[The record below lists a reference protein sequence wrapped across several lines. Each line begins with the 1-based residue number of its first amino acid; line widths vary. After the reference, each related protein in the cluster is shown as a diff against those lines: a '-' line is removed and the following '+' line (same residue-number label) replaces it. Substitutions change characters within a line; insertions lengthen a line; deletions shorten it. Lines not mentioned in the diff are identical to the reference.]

1 MLYRPTFKSNIPV
14 SATRKGKRASWVNR
28 EGKKVSAEIRKDAA
42 GNEYVLIPVK
52 CWYARFTD
60 SAGRRV
66 QRSTGCTDKDAAKQ
80 VLAGWKKTKEKV
92 IAGVLPASKE
102 HADRRRGV
110 VTIDEAW
117 TAYKQS
123 LEQLERTP
131 KHVGYIEHVINAM
144 KDYCGIIRLIDVSRA
159 GIEQY
164 LAMLK
169 DDGKGARTRN
179 MHKALLH
186 GFLAFCVKRGFIEV
200 NPCASISGARV
211 ATDRRYN
218 RRPLSDD
225 EISQLLSAAEK
236 RPLKD
241 FMENN
246 TGDIDLAKV
255 KPETKEKL
263 IQQGCERRLWYLTM
277 LTSGLRWSELRAVT
291 VSDCAFNGERPY
303 ITLTASATK
312 NRKQDTVPL
321 TTALAA
327 ELKAW
332 IKDSGRIGKAKL
344 FDMPVSGARIF
355 ARDLKEA
362 GIPKETDAGILD
374 LHSLRHTCAS
384 RLAKN
389 GVPLAV
395 TQRIMRH
402 SDPRLTA
409 SVYTH
414 INAIDT
420 ADAVEGLPGFQEVKA
435 QESR

>member
-1 MLYRPTFKSNIPV
+1 
-14 SATRKGKRASWVNR
+14 
-28 EGKKVSAEIRKDAA
+28 VSAEIHTDTNGK
-42 GNEYVLIPVK
+42 EYILIPTK
-52 CWYARFTD
+52 CWYARYTD

-80 VLAGWKKTKEKV
+80 VLAGWKRTKEKV
-92 IAGVLPASKE
+92 IAGVLPAHKE

-131 KHVGYIEHVINAM
+131 KHIGYIEHVINAM

-164 LAMLK
+164 LSMLK

-200 NPCASISGARV
+200 NPCASIEGARV

-218 RRPLSDD
+218 RRSLSDT
-225 EISQLLSAAEK
+225 EISQLLIAAEM

-246 TGDIDLAKV
+246 TGAVDLDKV
-255 KPETKEKL
+255 KPTKIAKMKR
-263 IQQGCERRLWYLTM
+263 QGQERRLWYLTM
-277 LTSGLRWSELRAVT
+277 LTSGLRWSELRSVI
-291 VSDCAFNGERPY
+291 VSDCSLDGNRPC
-303 ITLTASATK
+303 IALAASATK

-332 IKDSGRIGKAKL
+332 IQDAGRIGKARL
-344 FDMPVSGARIF
+344 FDMPESGARIF
-355 ARDLKEA
+355 ALDLKEA
-362 GIPKETDAGILD
+362 GIPKETDTGIAD
-374 LHSLRHTCAS
+374 LHSLRHTCAT
-384 RLAKN
+384 RLALH
-389 GVPLAV
+389 GTPLAV

-414 INAIDT
+414 INALDT
-420 ADAVEGLPGFQEVKA
+420 AAAVESLPDFNAKPKA
-435 QESR
+435 KTEKR